1 MFFRPSLLASVAA
14 LLVSVVASPLHP
26 RQSSN
31 TNPAIYQAI
40 SVLSQQIHVNIP
52 ELNTLQASGGAT
64 DLTVGNELD
73 ELTDAFTL
81 AAATIANT
89 AVSSGDTTNFP
100 TNDDISITYA
110 VALQLVAS
118 TASGLKQVNS
128 LTTYSTM
135 MSDLDPAIAALHV
148 ALNRTLPNSINLVR
162 VMMLD
167 AQQFLTQAGLTQSRA
182 SLGFA

>member
-1 MFFRPSLLASVAA
+1 MFFRPSLLVSVAA

-40 SVLSQQIHVNIP
+40 SVLSRQIHVNIP
-52 ELNTLQASGGAT
+52 ELSKYATSFGGAT
-64 DLTVGNELD
+64 DLTVRNELN

-81 AAATIANT
+81 AAATITNT

-118 TASGLKQVNS
+118 TAAGLKQVNS
-128 LTTYSTM
+128 LTTYTTM

-162 VMMLD
+162 VMYVLHRI
-167 AQQFLTQAGLTQSRA
+167 GLGRPND
-182 SLGFA
+182 